1 MLEETSKYHEA
12 LYEVREGEQELGD
25 SKFSK
30 NRKFKNGLS
39 GAEIHSNILL
49 GCY

>member
-30 NRKFKNGLS
+30 NRKFKNGLYDS
-39 GAEIHSNILL
+39 GDR
-49 GCY
+49 